1 MDSIVEDSGYG
12 SPGHLGQNNNYF
24 ASPLSPRSPCS
35 PPPPSSPS
43 CVTQIPAST
52 TVQELLGIKP
62 PEPLIPHIKPIP
74 SSSQELF
81 GFYQPPPPTSEVAYA
96 YPPSPILFPSD
107 LTTKGDFFV
116 QVEKLVRSL
125 PRNTFA
131 LKWIKNTVGWYG
143 HIVITN
149 KEARRDILDSI
160 EGHFEICQAIDA
172 YLITRDGVCLCPI
185 LEEDGGQVSESLV
198 TADG

>member
-12 SPGHLGQNNNYF
+12 SPGHLGQNKNYF

-62 PEPLIPHIKPIP
+62 PEPLIPTSNPFLRP
-74 SSSQELF
+74 L
-81 GFYQPPPPTSEVAYA
+81 TSELTYA

-131 LKWIKNTVGWYG
+131 LKWIKNTAGWYG